1 MIRPN
6 KGEEADA
13 HVMGPHQR
21 ISDKIC
27 QHIIFSP
34 FVKHLSS
41 RKAQLFSPLKK
52 KKTTPANFCS
62 RLNPLPLPVNLFYP
76 HRIEIR
82 CHSHIFTHP
91 SLLSDGQ
98 MAGGSHLLQR
108 PSDRIASVRWR
119 WNFAHISPLTR
130 TKRKRKRKLNLVA
143 TAAGLLL
150 GPRFTPAAT
159 RAVRQFLD
167 TLSYFQP
174 QICNW
179 VRLSRASIFC
189 QGSTFGFDVSSVI
202 SSFCPSDVPF
212 SVQ

>member
-1 MIRPN
+1 MLMLW
-6 KGEEADA
+6 A
-13 HVMGPHQR
+13 HTKEYLIKYVS
-21 ISDKIC
+21 IS
-27 QHIIFSP
+27 FSAP
-34 FVKHLSS
+34 SLNIYLQERLNSS
-41 RKAQLFSPLKK
+41 HHSK
-52 KKTTPANFCS
+52 KKTTPTNFCS

-159 RAVRQFLD
+159 RAVRQFLG

-174 QICNW
+174 
-179 VRLSRASIFC
+179 
-189 QGSTFGFDVSSVI
+189 
-202 SSFCPSDVPF
+202 
-212 SVQ
+212 